1 MSGALRCAV
10 VAIGRN
16 EGERLVRCFES
27 INDDYPAVYVD
38 SGSTDGSVME
48 AEKRGIQV
56 VHLPTD
62 EGFTAARARNAGWR
76 AMAQAH
82 CALDYIQF
90 VDGDCEFAPEW
101 IATAIA
107 ALDAD
112 PSLCAV
118 FGRRRERFPD
128 ASVYNALCDDEWNVP
143 IGLVEA
149 CGGDVL
155 FRLPALKQVSGYS
168 DDLIAGEEPDLCL
181 RLGQEGWKIRRI
193 DAEMTLH
200 DAAIT
205 TARQWWLRT
214 RRAGHAFAEHVARH
228 GPKAFASWR
237 AERNRIAL
245 WGLGLP
251 LLVVLLTAIA
261 LVACSCAA
269 VVAALAVVA
278 LYPAQVARLTLRDI
292 GQGRSFRFAAAHG
305 LWLVAGRFAQAG
317 GMVRYWFN
325 RARRRRNRLIEYKGA

>member
-1 MSGALRCAV
+1 MNTAPRCAV

-27 INDDYPAVYVD
+27 IGSDTPAVYVD
-38 SGSTDGSVME
+38 SGSTDRSVEE
-48 AEKRGIQV
+48 ATKRGIQV
-56 VHLPTD
+56 VTLSTD
-62 EGFTAARARNAGWR
+62 LGFTAARARNAGWR
-76 AMAQAH
+76 AVIHTQSH
-82 CALDYIQF
+82 LEYIQF
-90 VDGDCEFAPEW
+90 VDGDCEFASGW

-118 FGRRRERFPD
+118 FGRRRERFPE

-143 IGLVEA
+143 VGLVEA

-155 FRLPALKQVSGYS
+155 FRLSALREVDGYS

-181 RLGQEGWKIRRI
+181 RLGIRGWKIRRI
-193 DAEMTLH
+193 DVEMTLH

-214 RRAGHAFAEHVARH
+214 RRAGHAFAEHCARH
-228 GPKAFASWR
+228 GARAFANWR

-245 WGLGLP
+245 WGIALP
-251 LLVVLLTAIA
+251 LLFVMLAIVA
-261 LVACSCAA
+261 LIACSCAVA
-269 VVAALAVVA
+269 IAAAAVAALF
-278 LYPAQVARLTLRDI
+278 PAQMARLTLRDLR
-292 GQGRSFRFAAAHG
+292 QGRSFRFSVAHG
-305 LWLVAGRFAQAG
+305 VWLVAGRFAQAG
-317 GMVRYWFN
+317 GVMRYWLN
-325 RARRRRNRLIEYKGA
+325 RARRRRNSLIEYKD

>member
-1 MSGALRCAV
+1 MSTAPRCAV

-27 INDDYPAVYVD
+27 IGSDYPAVYVD
-38 SGSTDGSVME
+38 SGSTDGSVEE
-48 AEKRGIQV
+48 ARRRDIQV
-56 VHLPTD
+56 VTLSTD
-62 EGFTAARARNAGWR
+62 LGFTAARARNAGWR
-76 AMAQAH
+76 AVAQAH
-82 CALDYIQF
+82 PGLDYIQF
-90 VDGDCEFAPEW
+90 VDGDCEFAPGW
-101 IATAIA
+101 IAAAIA

-118 FGRRRERFPD
+118 FGRRRERFPE

-143 IGLVEA
+143 VGLVQA

-155 FRLPALKQVSGYS
+155 FRLSALREVDGYS

-181 RLGQEGWKIRRI
+181 RLGAKGWMIRRI

-214 RRAGHAFAEHVARH
+214 RRAGHAFAEHCARH
-228 GPKAFASWR
+228 GAHAFASWR

-245 WGLGLP
+245 WGIGLP
-251 LLVVLLTAIA
+251 LLFVTLTSAALL
-261 LVACSCAA
+261 ACSCALA
-269 VVAALAVVA
+269 ITAAAVAALFP
-278 LYPAQVARLTLRDI
+278 LQFSRLTLRDLR
-292 GQGRSFRFAAAHG
+292 QGRSLRFSAAHG
-305 LWLVAGRFAQAG
+305 FWLVAGRFAQAG
-317 GMVRYWFN
+317 GMTRYWLN
-325 RARRRRNRLIEYKGA
+325 RARRRRNSLIEYKS